1 MTIHDCL
8 TQYRAQVSEATAYL
22 QKAYDKNPDGTFCH
36 PPAYKSFIVN
46 AAFLKFY
53 IAWEEYLENIMSAY
67 LLGELTLNGT
77 AIVKNVAARGE
88 KHAHELLV
96 GTNTYF
102 DWSNPDLIRRLS
114 KLYLE
119 ESNVV
124 GDNILSI
131 QNDLFDLKTIRNAAA
146 HISAT
151 TQQKLD
157 GLASRLLSHTVVDI
171 SVESLITS
179 IEPTSGLS
187 YFEYY
192 KQKLDIVA
200 EKIAKGEII

>member
-53 IAWEEYLENIMSAY
+53 IAWEEYLEKVMSAY

-77 AIVKNVAARGE
+77 SIAKAVVARGE
-88 KHAHELLV
+88 RHAHELLV

-102 DWSNPDLIRRLS
+102 DWSNPELIRRLS

-157 GLASRLLSHTVVDI
+157 GLASRLLSHTVVNI
-171 SVESLITS
+171 TVESLITK

-192 KQKLDIVA
+192 KRKLDIVA
-200 EKIAKGEII
+200 EKIANGII

>member
-1 MTIHDCL
+1 MNINDCL
-8 TQYRAQVSEATAYL
+8 TQYRDQVSEATAYL

-36 PPAYKSFIVN
+36 PTAYKSFIVN

-53 IAWEEYLENIMSAY
+53 IAWEEYLEKVMSAY
-67 LLGELTLNGT
+67 LLGEHTINNT
-77 AIVKNVAARGE
+77 TIVKSVVARGE
-88 KHAHELLV
+88 KHAHDLLV
-96 GTNTYF
+96 GTNAYF
-102 DWSNPDLIRRLS
+102 DWSNPELIRKLS

-124 GDNILSI
+124 GDNIMSI
-131 QNDLFDLKTIRNAAA
+131 QADLFDLKTIRNAAA

-151 TQQKLD
+151 TQNKLD
-157 GLASRLLSHTVVDI
+157 GLASRLLSNTVVNI
-171 SVESLITS
+171 TVESLITH

-192 KQKLDIVA
+192 KQRLDIVA

>member
-1 MTIHDCL
+1 MTVNDCL
-8 TQYRAQVSEATAYL
+8 TLYRDKVSEATTYL
-22 QKAYDKNPDGTFCH
+22 QKAYDKNPDGTFCYS
-36 PPAYKSFIVN
+36 PAYMSFIVN

-53 IAWEEYLENIMSAY
+53 IAWEEFLENIMSAY

-119 ESNVV
+119 ESNVI

-131 QNDLFDLKTIRNAAA
+131 QNDLLDLKTIRNAAA

-151 TQQKLD
+151 TQKKLD
-157 GLASRLLSHTVVDI
+157 SLASRLLSHTVVDI
-171 SVESLITS
+171 TVESLITQL
-179 IEPTSGLS
+179 EPSTGLS

-192 KQKLDIVA
+192 KQKLDVVA

>member
-1 MTIHDCL
+1 MTVNDCL
-8 TQYRAQVSEATAYL
+8 TQYRDKVSEATLYL
-22 QKAYDKNPDGTFCH
+22 QKAYDKNPDGTYCH
-36 PPAYKSFIVN
+36 SPSYKSFIVN

-53 IAWEEYLENIMSAY
+53 IAWEEYLEKVMSAY

-77 AIVKNVAARGE
+77 SIAKAVVARGE
-88 KHAHELLV
+88 RHAHELLV

-102 DWSNPDLIRRLS
+102 DWSNPELIRKLS

-119 ESNVV
+119 DSNIV
-124 GDNILSI
+124 GDNIISI

-157 GLASRLLSHTVVDI
+157 GLASRLLSHTVVNI
-171 SVESLITS
+171 TVESLITK

-192 KQKLDIVA
+192 KRKLDIVA
-200 EKIAKGEII
+200 EKIANGIK

>member
-8 TQYRAQVSEATAYL
+8 THYRAQVSEATAYL

-53 IAWEEYLENIMSAY
+53 IAWEEYLEKVMSAY

-77 AIVKNVAARGE
+77 SIAKAVVARGE
-88 KHAHELLV
+88 RHAHELLV

-102 DWSNPDLIRRLS
+102 DWSNPELIRKLS

-157 GLASRLLSHTVVDI
+157 GLASRLLLHTVVNI
-171 SVESLITS
+171 SVESLIS
-179 IEPTSGLS
+179 KIEPTSGLS

-192 KQKLDIVA
+192 KRKLDIVA
-200 EKIAKGEII
+200 EKIANGTI

>member
-1 MTIHDCL
+1 MTINDCL
-8 TQYRAQVSEATAYL
+8 TQYRNQVSEATDYL
-22 QKAYDKNPDGTFCH
+22 QKAFEKNPDGTFCH

-53 IAWEEYLENIMSAY
+53 IAWEEFLENIMSAY

-77 AIVKNVAARGE
+77 SIAKAVIARGE
-88 KHAHELLV
+88 RHSHELLV

-102 DWSNPDLIRRLS
+102 DWSNPELIRRLS

-151 TQQKLD
+151 TQKKLD
-157 GLASRLLSHTVVDI
+157 SLASRLLSHAVVDI
-171 SVESLITS
+171 TVESLITN

-187 YFEYY
+187 YYEYY
-192 KQKLDIVA
+192 KQRLDIVA

>member
-1 MTIHDCL
+1 MTINDCL
-8 TQYRAQVSEATAYL
+8 MQYRNQVLEATVYL
-22 QKAYDKNPDGTFCH
+22 QKAFDKNPDGTFCH
-36 PPAYKSFIVN
+36 PPAYRSFIVN

-53 IAWEEYLENIMSAY
+53 IAWEEYLEKVMSAF
-67 LLGELTLNGT
+67 LLGELPITG
-77 AIVKNVAARGE
+77 ISIEKSVVARGE
-88 KHAHELLV
+88 KHAHDLLV

-102 DWSNPDLIRRLS
+102 DWSNPELIRRLS

-119 ESNVV
+119 ESNVI

-131 QNDLFDLKTIRNAAA
+131 QNDLLDLKTIRNAAA

-151 TQQKLD
+151 TQKKLD
-157 GLASRLLSHTVVDI
+157 SLASRLLSHTVVDI
-171 SVESLITS
+171 TVESLITQL
-179 IEPTSGLS
+179 EPSTGLS

-192 KQKLDIVA
+192 KQKLDVVA

>member
-1 MTIHDCL
+1 M
-8 TQYRAQVSEATAYL
+8 
-22 QKAYDKNPDGTFCH
+22 
-36 PPAYKSFIVN
+36 SFIVN
-46 AAFLKFY
+46 AAFLKFF

-102 DWSNPDLIRRLS
+102 DWSHPELIRRLS

-157 GLASRLLSHTVVDI
+157 GLASRLLLHTVVNI
-171 SVESLITS
+171 TVESLIS
-179 IEPTSGLS
+179 EIEPTSGLS

-200 EKIAKGEII
+200 EKIAKGII

>member
-53 IAWEEYLENIMSAY
+53 IAWEEYLEKVMSAY

-77 AIVKNVAARGE
+77 SIAKAVVARGE
-88 KHAHELLV
+88 RHAHELLV

-102 DWSNPDLIRRLS
+102 DWSNPELIRRLS

-179 IEPTSGLS
+179 IDPTSGLS

-192 KQKLDIVA
+192 KRKLDIVA
-200 EKIAKGEII
+200 EKIANGII